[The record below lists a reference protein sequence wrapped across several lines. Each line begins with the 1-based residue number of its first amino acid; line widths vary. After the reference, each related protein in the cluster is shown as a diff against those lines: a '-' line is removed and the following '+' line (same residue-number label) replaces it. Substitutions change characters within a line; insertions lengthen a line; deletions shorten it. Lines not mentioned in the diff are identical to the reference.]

1 VSARMAPA
9 LKHSID
15 TLEIYLAHRAALIDY
30 AAPIVG
36 CRARAEDVV
45 QEAWF
50 RFASR
55 PEREEIAQPVGY
67 LYRIVRNLALDWAR
81 RLSTE
86 RRSVGNHAL
95 VNPVPPAPSAE
106 HEALYRDELRLV
118 IEALA
123 ELPERTRIA
132 FEMRRLGG
140 CTLREIADELGISI
154 TLAHQLVREALVRC
168 ARKLGEPDA

>member
-1 VSARMAPA
+1 MAPV
-9 LKHSID
+9 LKHDINP
-15 TLEIYLAHRAALIDY
+15 LEVYLAHRAALIDH

-50 RFASR
+50 RFASLR
-55 PEREEIAQPVGY
+55 EREEIAQPVGY
-67 LYRIVRNLALDWAR
+67 LYRIVRNLAVDWAR

-86 RRSVGNHAL
+86 RRSVGDPAL
-95 VNPVPPAPSAE
+95 FNPASLAPSVE

-118 IEALA
+118 AEALA
-123 ELPERTRIA
+123 ELPERMRIA

-140 CTLREIADELGISI
+140 CTLRQIADELGISV
-154 TLAHQLVREALVRC
+154 TLAHQLVREALARC
-168 ARKLGEPDA
+168 ARRLGEPAA

>member
-1 VSARMAPA
+1 MAPV
-9 LKHSID
+9 LKHDINP
-15 TLEIYLAHRAALIDY
+15 LEVYLAHRTALIDH

-45 QEAWF
+45 QEAWL
-50 RFASR
+50 RFASL
-55 PEREEIAQPVGY
+55 PQREEIGQPVGY

-86 RRSVGNHAL
+86 RRSVSDHAVFDPASL
-95 VNPVPPAPSAE
+95 APSAE
-106 HEALYRDELRLV
+106 HEALYRDELRL
-118 IEALA
+118 IAETLA

-140 CTLREIADELGISI
+140 CTLREIADELGISV
-154 TLAHQLVREALVRC
+154 TLAHQLVRDALARC
-168 ARKLGEPDA
+168 VKRLGEPDA

>member
-1 VSARMAPA
+1 MAPV
-9 LKHSID
+9 LKHDINP
-15 TLEIYLAHRAALIDY
+15 LEVYLAHRTALIDH

-45 QEAWF
+45 QEAWL
-50 RFASR
+50 RFASL
-55 PEREEIAQPVGY
+55 PQREEIGQPVGY

-86 RRSVGNHAL
+86 RRSVSDHAVFDPAAL
-95 VNPVPPAPSAE
+95 APSAE
-106 HEALYRDELRLV
+106 HEALYRDELRL
-118 IEALA
+118 IAETLA

-140 CTLREIADELGISI
+140 CTLREIADELGISV
-154 TLAHQLVREALVRC
+154 TLAHQLVRDALARC
-168 ARKLGEPDA
+168 VKRLGEPDA